1 MIFDSTEM
9 RAISRSAMR
18 RLHYAVAASVLLH
31 TLVLWPGAARV
42 LTKDTP
48 PVLQAT
54 LRGPSHPPAEPA
66 PPTPPRATARPQS
79 DPVPALAPPAPKAA
93 PSALERPA
101 SSSVP
106 QTVAASTAPVLQAT
120 PRPEPVPAEASVS
133 SAAGGHLVTEANA
146 SGEVV
151 DGLRGYRLA
160 VASQA
165 RRFKRYPA
173 QAMASGWEGSAE
185 IRVEVGSDGRPRTAT
200 VARSSGHELLD
211 RAALA
216 MIDAGAL
223 RARLPESLR
232 GKAFAVALAVVFNLD
247 DQ

>member
-1 MIFDSTEM
+1 M
-9 RAISRSAMR
+9 
-18 RLHYAVAASVLLH
+18 
-31 TLVLWPGAARV
+31 
-42 LTKDTP
+42 
-48 PVLQAT
+48 
-54 LRGPSHPPAEPA
+54 
-66 PPTPPRATARPQS
+66 
-79 DPVPALAPPAPKAA
+79 
-93 PSALERPA
+93 
-101 SSSVP
+101 
-106 QTVAASTAPVLQAT
+106 
-120 PRPEPVPAEASVS
+120 S

-200 VARSSGHELLD
+200 VARSSGYELLD

-216 MIDAGAL
+216 MIDAGAV

>member
-1 MIFDSTEM
+1 M
-9 RAISRSAMR
+9 RALAAR
-18 RLHYAVAASVLLH
+18 RLRYAIAASVLLH
-31 TLVLWPGAARV
+31 ILDLWPGTVRV

-54 LRGPSHPPAEPA
+54 LRKPPQPAVELA
-66 PPTPPRATARPQS
+66 PPTPARAVARSQS
-79 DPVPALAPPAPKAA
+79 EPAQAPALPRPAA
-93 PSALERPA
+93 PMLERPT

-106 QTVAASTAPVLQAT
+106 QTVAAPAIPVLQAA
-120 PRPEPVPAEASVS
+120 PRPESAPTATTSTLSAS
-133 SAAGGHLVTEANA
+133 GGALLTEANA

-200 VARSSGHELLD
+200 VVRSSGHELLD

-223 RARLPESLR
+223 RARVPENLR
-232 GKAFAVALAVVFNLD
+232 GKAFAVALPVVFNLD